1 MTSKKFSNIPVT
13 NGTAT
18 TTFTPTAEEVGT
30 YNLTAKYIQNDTYR
44 ETISIPV
51 NLTITD
57 SSPPYI
63 ISVYLT
69 SHGTVTNQ
77 AYYRDTLQL
86 CFEIK
91 DKNGTPIPDET
102 VHFKLKPES
111 SNDYI
116 DYSRNS
122 FNGLVQINVPLPAG
136 THGYYLKYTDPN
148 DSTRYSEVEGTFT
161 ILPHDV
167 TITPASSYVHTG
179 TNDVTLTGTVTS
191 NVNNSNATGVIS
203 IIRNGNVLA
212 TANVNGSYSL
222 NFNVASY
229 YDTYTLQ
236 FVDSSGNYNT
246 ASTDITIEFYPE

>member
-1 MTSKKFSNIPVT
+1 MTSKKFSNIPVS

-18 TTFTPTAEEVGT
+18 TTWTPTANEVGT
-30 YNLTAKYIQNDTYR
+30 YNLTAKYIQNNTYK

-57 SSPPYI
+57 SPPYI
-63 ISVYLT
+63 IRVYLT
-69 SHGTVTNQ
+69 SQGTVTNQ
-77 AYYRDTLQL
+77 AYYLDTLKL

-91 DKNGTPIPDET
+91 DKNGTPIPDNEL
-102 VHFKLKPES
+102 VRFKLKPES
-111 SNDYI
+111 SNNYI
-116 DYSRNS
+116 DYSRNPR
-122 FNGLVQINVPLPAG
+122 NGLIEVSMYYPAG
-136 THGYYLKYTDPN
+136 THEYYIKYTDPN
-148 DSTRYSEVEGTFT
+148 DSTRYSEAEGTFT

-167 TITPASSYVHTG
+167 TITPSSSYVYTG

-203 IIRNGNVLA
+203 IINNSNVLA

-222 NFNVASY
+222 NFNVAGY
-229 YDTYTLQ
+229 YETYTLQ

-246 ASTDITIEFYPE
+246 ASTDIVIEFYPE